1 VFLASEFVG
10 EPTETPEAAPFWA
23 PLDRIPYDRMWEDD
37 RHWLPQ
43 VLAGQTLIGKFSF
56 EGERM
61 LTKEITLGWD
71 F

>member
-1 VFLASEFVG
+1 
-10 EPTETPEAAPFWA
+10 
-23 PLDRIPYDRMWEDD
+23 MWEDD

-61 LTKEITLGWD
+61 MAKDVQLYPGFL
-71 F
+71 